1 MCSYSVRLYPCTL
14 PRTRVPPPGP
24 SPLPSPAATSG
35 VDARVTELHNRL
47 EDLLLRCQGL
57 LQRFDERIEHL
68 DKELH
73 SHRKRFLADL
83 DEVEVWL
90 GHAYTL
96 LCQEPTR
103 EVGEG
108 YGGQQLETDDK
119 GTFVVQ

>member
-1 MCSYSVRLYPCTL
+1 MHCTLYACTL
-14 PRTRVPPPGP
+14 PCTHVPPPGP
-24 SPLPSPAATSG
+24 SPLQSPAATSG

-47 EDLLLRCQGL
+47 EVLLLRCQGL
-57 LQRFDERIEHL
+57 LQRFDEQIEHL

-73 SHRKRFLADL
+73 SHRERFLAGL

-96 LCQEPTR
+96 LCQEPMR

-108 YGGQQLETDDK
+108 YGGQQSAGSLK
-119 GTFVVQ
+119 VLPVGM